1 MKFEQPL
8 WLWLLLV
15 VAALVVA
22 YLVAQRRRSKYAV
35 RFATLPMLEKVAPRR
50 PGWRRHAP
58 ALAFLA
64 AMTVLTIAIAR
75 PVTDV
80 RVPRERAT
88 VVVAMDISNSM
99 AATDVEPNRFE
110 VAKQAATEFVND
122 LPEQFNV
129 GLVSFA
135 RTANVVTPPSTNHQ
149 ATVDAINGLTLTD
162 STAIGEAV
170 MTSLQAVRSLDA
182 DAAEDPPPTRIVL
195 LSDGGNT
202 SGRPVE
208 EAAQA
213 ATEAGVPVSTIAYGT
228 PEGTVDIEG
237 RSIPVPADT
246 ESLRGL
252 AEATSGSFYAAESDE
267 ELRDVYSDLQS
278 SIGWTTEEREIT
290 NLVAGIALAAA
301 LLAGLASL
309 LWFSRLP

>member
-1 MKFEQPL
+1 MRFEQPL

-22 YLVAQRRRSKYAV
+22 YLIAQRRRSKYAV

-80 RVPRERAT
+80 QVPRERAT
-88 VVVAMDISNSM
+88 VVVAFDVSRSM
-99 AATDVEPNRFE
+99 AATDVEPNRLD
-110 VAKQAATEFVND
+110 VAKAAATDFVNEM
-122 LPEQFNV
+122 PEEFNV

-135 RTANVVTPPSTNHQ
+135 RTATVATPPSTNHQ
-149 ATVDAINGLTLTD
+149 TTVDAIGNLAMAD

-170 MTSLQAVRSLDA
+170 LTSLQAVRSLDA
-182 DAAEDPPPTRIVL
+182 QAAEDPPPARIVL
-195 LSDGGNT
+195 LSDGANT
-202 SGRPVE
+202 SGRSID

-213 ATEAGVPVSTIAYGT
+213 ASQAGVPVSTIAFGT

-237 RSIPVPADT
+237 RSVPVPADT
-246 ESLRGL
+246 ESLQGL
-252 AEATSGSFYAAESDE
+252 AETTKGSFYSAESDE

>member
-1 MKFEQPL
+1 MRFEQPL
-8 WLWLLLV
+8 WLWLLLL
-15 VAALVVA
+15 VAALAVA
-22 YLVAQRRRSKYAV
+22 YVFAQRRRSKYAV
-35 RFATLPMLEKVAPRR
+35 RFATLPLLEKVAPNR

-64 AMTVLTIAIAR
+64 AIVVLTIAIAR
-75 PVTDV
+75 PVTDI

-88 VVVAMDISNSM
+88 VVVAMDVSQSM
-99 AATDVEPNRFE
+99 AATDVAPNRFE
-110 VAKQAATEFVND
+110 VAKSAATEFVES

-135 RTANVVTPPSTNHQ
+135 GTATVVAPPSTDHR
-149 ATVDAINGLTLTD
+149 ATIDAIDTLTMTS

-170 MTSLQAVRSLDA
+170 LTSLQSVQSLDA
-182 DAAEDPPPTRIVL
+182 QAAEDMPPARIVL

-202 SGRPVE
+202 AGRPID
-208 EAAQA
+208 EAAA
-213 ATEAGVPVSTIAYGT
+213 AAREAGVPVSTIAYGT
-228 PEGTVDIEG
+228 AGGTVDIEG
-237 RSIPVPADT
+237 RSVPVPADT
-246 ESLRGL
+246 ESLQGL
-252 AEATSGSFYAAESDE
+252 AEATSGSFYSAESGE
-267 ELRDVYSDLQS
+267 ELRDVYSDLES

>member
-1 MKFEQPL
+1 MRFEQPL

-22 YLVAQRRRSKYAV
+22 YLVAQRRHSTYAV
-35 RFATLPMLEKVAPRR
+35 RFATLPMLEKVAPKR

-64 AMTVLTIAIAR
+64 AMVVLTIAIAR

-80 RVPRERAT
+80 QVPRERAT
-88 VVVAMDISNSM
+88 VVVALDVSKSM

-110 VAKQAATEFVND
+110 VAKAAATEFVNN

-135 RTANVVTPPSTNHQ
+135 RTANVVAPPSTDHQ
-149 ATVDAINGLTLTD
+149 ATVDAIASLTMSD

-170 MTSLQAVRSLDA
+170 LTSLQAVRSIDPE
-182 DAAEDPPPTRIVL
+182 AAEDPPPTRIVL

-202 SGRPVE
+202 SGRPID

-213 ATEAGVPVSTIAYGT
+213 ASQAGVPVSTIAYGT
-228 PEGTVDIEG
+228 PDGTVDIEG
-237 RSIPVPADT
+237 RSVPVPADT
-246 ESLRGL
+246 ESLQGL
-252 AEATSGSFYAAESDE
+252 AEATAGSFYSAESDE
-267 ELRDVYSDLQS
+267 ELRNVYSDLQS

-290 NLVAGIALAAA
+290 NLVAGIALAVA